1 MNAYQKLEIHNNPD
15 FSGHIKNI
23 ESIDIN
29 LFDSNKILAFAKK
42 YDSMPDDVREKV
54 FESLELIKNDEGY
67 SMIAKGIYYCLS
79 NGIEPNAFKPDF
91 TDGMKA
97 QFVMFFPVWYM
108 LEEFACDMEKRG
120 VDFEIIKNSVAPV
133 CGCVKRNEAM
143 TGEMGTSAF
152 FFWIHKY
159 AKGELFRINE
169 FEYETYKHNEQDYVN
184 IHIPAKTKL
193 DVYSNLK
200 SFKGA
205 MDFFEKF
212 YPEFKMNGLMCESW
226 LLSPQVEEVMGK
238 PTNISRFGDMFDL
251 YDIGDTN
258 GDAVFRFVYGFAA
271 PYPPIEDVPEDTT
284 LQRKLKAYMMSGKRV
299 YAMGG
304 TISKEKLETKLNEFE
319 A

>member
-1 MNAYQKLEIHNNPD
+1 MNAYKKLEIHND
-15 FSGHIKNI
+15 HQFKEHLEKI
-23 ESIDIN
+23 EALDIN
-29 LFDSNKILAFAKK
+29 FFDKDKILSFAKK

-54 FESLELIKNDEGY
+54 LESLEQIKNDEGY
-67 SMIAKGIYYCLS
+67 SMIAKGIYYCLT
-79 NGIEPNAFKPDF
+79 NNMEPNVFKPDF
-91 TDGMKA
+91 ADGPMA

-120 VDFEIIKNSVAPV
+120 VDYEIIKKSVAPV
-133 CGCVKRNEAM
+133 CGCIKRNADM
-143 TGEMGTSAF
+143 AGEMGTSAF
-152 FFWIHKY
+152 FFWIYKY

-169 FEYETYKHNEQDYVN
+169 FEYETSKHNGLDFVN

-205 MDFFEKF
+205 MDFFAKY
-212 YPEFKMNGLMCESW
+212 YPEFNMAGLMCESW
-226 LLSPQVEEVMGK
+226 LLSPHIEEVMGGS
-238 PTNISRFGDMFDL
+238 TNISRFGDMFDL
-251 YDIGDTN
+251 YDIGDTK

-284 LQRKLKAYMMSGKRV
+284 LQRKLKAYMLSGKRV

-304 TISKEKLETKLNEFE
+304 TISKEKLETKLKEFE